1 MDRFDAGTQPAG
13 RPPAPGRLAFVQAFL
28 NTFWDLDGDGAEV
41 WTSPGA
47 YGDVA
52 AGARLRRGALG
63 RRPRRARS
71 TLREALRAL
80 CRANH
85 DDGDAPAAAGHAGRH
100 RPRRWRRR
108 AALAPSLRTGALE
121 PAGDGPDAACA
132 LALGIVFAARADG
145 TFTRLKACP
154 HAHCGWA
161 FYDSS
166 RNRSGHWCS
175 MRICGNRTKG
185 EVFRRRTAHADPDR
199 TDSDRRPGL
208 STAGNRRTPPV
219 YRHTTFTTVCLTT

>member
-1 MDRFDAGTQPAG
+1 M
-13 RPPAPGRLAFVQAFL
+13 
-28 NTFWDLDGDGAEV
+28 
-41 WTSPGA
+41 
-47 YGDVA
+47 
-52 AGARLRRGALG
+52 
-63 RRPRRARS
+63 
-71 TLREALRAL
+71 
-80 CRANH
+80 
-85 DDGDAPAAAGHAGRH
+85 APA
-100 RPRRWRRR
+100 

-166 RNRSGHWCS
+166 RNRSGQWCS

-185 EVFRRRTAHADPDR
+185 EVFRRRNSA
-199 TDSDRRPGL
+199 RRP
-208 STAGNRRTPPV
+208 
-219 YRHTTFTTVCLTT
+219 

>member
-1 MDRFDAGTQPAG
+1 VSICRVVDRFDAGTQPAG

-28 NTFWDLDGDGAEV
+28 NTFWDLDGDGSET
-41 WTSPGA
+41 WSTPGA
-47 YGDVA
+47 YGA
-52 AGARLRRGALG
+52 WL
-63 RRPRRARS
+63 RARGFGGAAAS
-71 TLREALRAL
+71 AGDLDRALALREALRAL

-85 DDGDAPAAAGHAGRH
+85 DDGDAPVALATLDRIAHAVA
-100 RPRRWRRR
+100 PA
-108 AALAPSLRTGALE
+108 AALAPSLRTGALD

-145 TFTRLKACP
+145 TFGRLKACP

-166 RNRSGHWCS
+166 RNRSGQWCS

-185 EVFRRRTAHADPDR
+185 EAFRRRASA
-199 TDSDRRPGL
+199 RRP
-208 STAGNRRTPPV
+208 
-219 YRHTTFTTVCLTT
+219 

>member
-1 MDRFDAGTQPAG
+1 MSICRVVDRFDAGTQPAG

-28 NTFWDLDGDGAEV
+28 NTFWDLDGDGSET
-41 WTSPGA
+41 WSTPGA
-47 YGDVA
+47 YGA
-52 AGARLRRGALG
+52 WL
-63 RRPRRARS
+63 RARDFGGAAAS
-71 TLREALRAL
+71 AGDLARALELREALRAL

-85 DDGDAPAAAGHAGRH
+85 DDGDAPVALATLDRIAHAVA
-100 RPRRWRRR
+100 PA
-108 AALAPSLRTGALE
+108 AALAPSLRTGALD

-145 TFTRLKACP
+145 TFARLKACP

-166 RNRSGHWCS
+166 RNRSGQWCS

-185 EVFRRRTAHADPDR
+185 EAFRRRSSA
-199 TDSDRRPGL
+199 RRP
-208 STAGNRRTPPV
+208 
-219 YRHTTFTTVCLTT
+219 